1 MAQGDLNVANQSGAA
16 FRADLNN
23 QLAALGTLQ
32 SGASAPSTTFAYMLW
47 ADTTTGILK
56 LRNAA
61 NSAWINVGTL
71 ASTNL
76 GLALAASPTFTGTA
90 TFTGDITM
98 SGTGFLDVP
107 VGTTAQR
114 PASPTSGMVRF
125 NTTTAQFEGYGTAA
139 WSQLGNTAL
148 SGTNR
153 IINGDMRIDQRNAG
167 AAVTIPAAAL
177 TYVMDRWA
185 AWEETDG
192 AISVQRIADAPA
204 GFINSARVTVTTA
217 DATLAATQ
225 NTSFRQLIEGFN
237 AADLSFG
244 TAGARTFTVSFWV
257 KSSLTGTFAGSI
269 QNSDSTRSYPFSYSI
284 AAANTWEYK
293 TITVP
298 GDTAGAWLT
307 NAGIGLALFF
317 NMGTGSTFSGT
328 AGAWVASNIISV
340 TGSVN
345 LINTLNA
352 TWQITGVQLEAGTV
366 ATPFAFRSHGEELAL
381 CQRYYYK
388 TDKGFSLQSY
398 GASAGENTYAHF
410 SHPVPMRA
418 APTASATFIGG
429 VNNQSQTVTP
439 SAQSFTIQLVS
450 NGGASYAIT
459 YSIGNTFTA
468 EL

>member
-47 ADTTTGILK
+47 ADTTAGILK

-148 SGTNR
+148 SGKNR
-153 IINGDMRIDQRNAG
+153 IINGDMRIDQRG
-167 AAVTIPAAAL
+167 ATATINSSAL
-177 TYVMDRWA
+177 TYAVDRWA
-185 AWEETDG
+185 G
-192 AISVQRIADAPA
+192 FGIASAGVFTLARSTTAPSN
-204 GFINSARVTVTTA
+204 FTNSLAASCTTA
-217 DATLAATQ
+217 DASLASTDRYFISQ
-225 NTSFRQLIEGFN
+225 PVEGNNT
-237 AADLSFG
+237 ADLGFG
-244 TAGARTFTVSFWV
+244 TATAKTLTVSFWV
-257 KSSLTGTFAGSI
+257 QSSLTGTYCVALANGDA
-269 QNSDSTRSYPFSYSI
+269 NRSYVTEYSI
-284 AAANTWEYK
+284 NAANTWEYK
-293 TITVP
+293 TITIA
-298 GDTAGAWLT
+298 GDTAGTWLT
-307 NAGIGLALFF
+307 DTSIGVSLRFALAAG
-317 NMGTGSTFSGT
+317 TTFQTT
-328 AGAWVASNIISV
+328 ANNWAGGNFIATANQVNWMSSNTSRTFRV
-340 TGSVN
+340 
-345 LINTLNA
+345 
-352 TWQITGVQLEAGTV
+352 TGVQIETGTV
-366 ATPFAFRSHGEELAL
+366 ATPFELRSYGEELTL

-398 GASAGENTYAHF
+398 GISAGENTYAHL

-418 APTASATFIGG
+418 APTASATFAGG

-439 SAQSFTIQLVS
+439 SAQSFTVQLIS
-450 NGGASYAIT
+450 NGGGSYAIT
-459 YSIGNTFTA
+459 YSVGNTFTA
-468 EL
+468 EM